1 MRCAWIR
8 DGADTD
14 GDADADAGAEGE
26 QERRDASHTFAYFVV
41 AFVDD
46 DYCRGQRLSA

>member
-1 MRCAWIR
+1 MGQTQMEMEMLMLVLALKEIL
-8 DGADTD
+8 
-14 GDADADAGAEGE
+14 GE
-26 QERRDASHTFAYFVV
+26 QERSNASYTFAYFVV